1 MRHRI
6 PAWLGIALV
15 LAACADTPD
24 QTLFAPKDAALASD
38 DVAAA
43 AGAPLRLLSRNLYLG
58 ANIDQVLFG
67 GPEGLAA
74 ALAEIQYTSYPHRAH
89 ALAAE
94 IAALQ
99 PHLVGLQEVSTFVLP
114 TAAGPFRIDFLAML
128 LSALEDRGLDY
139 EVVIAN
145 QNFTTLLPVAP
156 GVNVFYADGDAIIA
170 RPDVMIHAAE
180 GTHFAEANQ
189 VDLDQYIPGLGYN
202 LRGYQW
208 ADVSVAGQRFLFV
221 NTHLEVQLWADVQ
234 ERQAAELL
242 AFVEGRNGPVF
253 MTGDFNSAANP
264 DAPEGSMTATYPMIL
279 NAGFDDLW
287 LRGHGPFTTGGLT
300 CCQASDLSNETP
312 DLNQRIDFLF
322 ARNVPSGNGGFA
334 GGAKLDVIGDET
346 GDRFGTPM
354 GYDLWPSDHAGL
366 FGELRLPPGLAMQ
379 PD

>member
-15 LAACADTPD
+15 LPACVDTPD
-24 QTLFAPKDAALASD
+24 RTLFAPDAAALASHD
-38 DVAAA
+38 AAAA
-43 AGAPLRLLSRNLYLG
+43 AGAPVRLMSRNLYLG

-67 GPEGLAA
+67 GAEGVAA
-74 ALAEIQYTSYPHRAH
+74 ALAEIQHTSYPHRAH

-128 LSALEDRGLDY
+128 LGALEDRGLDY
-139 EVVIAN
+139 EVAIAR
-145 QNFTTLLPVAP
+145 QNFATLLPIAP
-156 GVNVFYADGDAIIA
+156 GVNVFYADGDAILA
-170 RPDVMIHAAE
+170 RPDVVVHTAD

-208 ADVSVAGQRFLFV
+208 ADVSVAGQRFLFI
-221 NTHLEVQLWADVQ
+221 NTHLEVQFWADVQ

-242 AFVEGRNGPVF
+242 AFVEAQDGPIF

-264 DAPEGSMTATYPMIL
+264 DAPAGSATATYPMIL
-279 NAGFDDLW
+279 DAGFDDLW
-287 LRGHGPFTTGGLT
+287 LRGHGAFATGGLT
-300 CCQASDLSNETP
+300 CCQASDLSNEAP
-312 DLNQRIDFLF
+312 ALNQRIDFLF
-322 ARNVPSGNGGFA
+322 ARNVPSPNGGFA
-334 GGAKLDVIGDET
+334 GSAALDVIGDEA

-366 FGELRLPPGLAMQ
+366 FGELRLPPGLTQ
-379 PD
+379 RRY